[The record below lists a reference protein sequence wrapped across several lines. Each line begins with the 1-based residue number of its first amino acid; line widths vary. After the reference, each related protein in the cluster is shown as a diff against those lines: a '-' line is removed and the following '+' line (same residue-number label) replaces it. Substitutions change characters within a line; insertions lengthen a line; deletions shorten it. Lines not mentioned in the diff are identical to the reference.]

1 MQRETLPT
9 YPVVLTEQELE
20 QAFES
25 LVESAARLGWT
36 VALVPKLDEC
46 GIVLPEPQA
55 QEGGVPCRGIVI
67 GSEVWADAIEMAL
80 RIGLPL
86 SEPAGSTH

>member
-1 MQRETLPT
+1 MQRETLPA
-9 YPVVLTEQELE
+9 YPVALTEQELE
-20 QAFES
+20 QAFEN

-36 VALVPKLDEC
+36 VALVPKLDEY
-46 GIVLPEPQA
+46 GVVMPD
-55 QEGGVPCRGIVI
+55 EGVVPCRGIVI
-67 GSEVWADAIEMAL
+67 GSEVWTDRIEMAL